1 MVIPSPQGAPPKLG
15 TFLMGAWGYGPFD
28 NDDALDFLGALKDGD
43 ETIASLIGRLTVL
56 GYLDASAGSQ
66 VVAALA
72 LVAGS
77 RWAGSVSLP
86 EGLEGLDLGAVPT
99 AELQALVDRVTGSP
113 ETSELRELLAEDP
126 QELRAWLNEVHSL
139 ASRL

>member
-1 MVIPSPQGAPPKLG
+1 
-15 TFLMGAWGYGPFD
+15 MGAWGYGPFD